1 MPKRSSMEDGR
12 GTFLCPTELD
22 RARAVEASERVRVAR
37 KITVVALGPAV
48 LVVAADVGWWALA
61 PFALVAVNI
70 ATLEWRLRRS
80 RAPENVAARSQLFA
94 LLVLGVGVALSGGPE
109 SPVLPWA
116 IIPGA
121 MAAARFRWQVV
132 VAGAGIT
139 ALVILLSTVPVDPQA
154 AIDDPAPLAVSLA
167 LLVAVTSITSV
178 LLHGE
183 LLHRDR
189 AVLDPLTGLLNRAAL
204 ETRTEELEQQA
215 RLIGGTISL
224 VLCDLDG
231 FKRVNDDHGHDR
243 GDAVLR
249 QVADELRRSLRSFEL
264 VYRIGGEEFLMLL
277 PGIELGEAT
286 EIAERVRRAIAGSRP
301 GGLELTLSGGVA
313 CASGAFTYT
322 ELFKAAD
329 GALLEAKREGRNRVS
344 AAGQLPPM
352 PVPDARRFGAD
363 RSAQLT

>member
-1 MPKRSSMEDGR
+1 MEEGR
-12 GTFLCPTELD
+12 GSFLCPTELD
-22 RARAVEASERVRVAR
+22 RARAVEASERVRAAR
-37 KITVVALGPAV
+37 KITLVALGVAV
-48 LVVAADVGWWALA
+48 LVVGVDVGWWALA
-61 PFALVAVNI
+61 LFGLVAVNL
-70 ATLEWRLRRS
+70 ATLEWRLKRS
-80 RAPENVAARSQLFA
+80 AKPENVAARSQLFA

-132 VAGAGIT
+132 GAGAGIT
-139 ALVILLSTVPVDPQA
+139 ALVILVSTVPVDPQA
-154 AIDDPAPLAVSLA
+154 AIDNPAPVAVTLA
-167 LLVAVTSITSV
+167 LLVSVTSITSV

-204 ETRTEELEQQA
+204 ETRSEELEQQA
-215 RLIGGTISL
+215 RLTGGTISL
-224 VLCDLDG
+224 VLCDVDG
-231 FKRVNDDHGHDR
+231 FKRVNDEHGHDR

-249 QVADELRRSLRSFEL
+249 QVAYEMRRSLRSFEL
-264 VYRIGGEEFLMLL
+264 VYRLGGEEFLVLL

-286 EIAERVRRAIAGSRP
+286 EVAERVRRSVAVARP
-301 GGLELTLSGGVA
+301 GRLELTLSGGVA
-313 CASGAFTYT
+313 CAAGAFSYQ

-329 GALLEAKREGRNRVS
+329 AALLEAKRDGRNRVR

-363 RSAQLT
+363 ASARAV